1 MRIGRDAETRFL
13 PSGQPV
19 VTVSLAYNYGKR
31 NDQGQRAS
39 CWIEAGFWGDFA
51 AKMAPDMLKGL
62 LIHAVLEDVHLEEFK
77 KRDGSPGFK
86 LAARMNSFDFTTA
99 RGHGDDQQRAP
110 APAPQQAAPAP
121 RPAAAR
127 PAPPP
132 AGGFA
137 DMDDD
142 IPFRDPLACRSYFL
156 VV

>member
-1 MRIGRDAETRFL
+1 MPVITSGLMRIGRDAETRFL

-51 AKMAPDMLKGL
+51 AKMAPDMLKGM

-86 LAARMNSFDFTTA
+86 LAARMQSFDFTAA
-99 RGHGDDQQRAP
+99 RGHSDDQQRAP
-110 APAPQQAAPAP
+110 APAPQQATPAQ
-121 RPAAAR
+121 RSAAAR

-132 AGGFA
+132 AASSGFD

-142 IPFRDPLACRSYFL
+142 IPF
-156 VV
+156 